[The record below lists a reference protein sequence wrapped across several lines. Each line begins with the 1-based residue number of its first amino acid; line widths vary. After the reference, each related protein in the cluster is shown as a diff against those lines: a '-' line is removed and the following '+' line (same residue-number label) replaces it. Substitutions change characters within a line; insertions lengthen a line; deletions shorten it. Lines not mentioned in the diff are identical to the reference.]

1 MHLSLIEA
9 QRMNV
14 GIVSTHPSFSGGV
27 SSYTRNLMNSLENE
41 DVNIILYTNHFE
53 KKGLEKHIITC
64 WSEGIFYPFQ
74 IFKNLLKNKLDL
86 VHIQHEF
93 FLFGGLV
100 SALLFPVLLI
110 FCKVLRKPTI
120 VTLHGIIPLS
130 KIDQKFVKEN
140 VISAPPLLLRFGI
153 KLLTM
158 IITFLSDAII
168 VHENI
173 FAKILIQNYRCSPRK
188 LYIIPHG
195 IEEKKIRITKTEAK
209 EKLHLFDKV
218 VIFFFGYLAPYKGLK
233 TLVEGFALKAPKNPD
248 WILIIGGGEHPR
260 LKRNISYKRYL
271 TKLKNEASHL
281 TSRIIFTGYIPDE
294 KIPLFFSA
302 ADIIVFPYNL
312 TMSSSGPFAKAL
324 TYEKPILVSNTAL
337 FEDIIP
343 FKEVIFI
350 QGSPSSFGDKLELI
364 LEDTL
369 LQNRMIEWAKNVVIK
384 NSWRAVG
391 VTTASVY
398 TQLIHNFN
406 FSHHNL

>member
-14 GIVSTHPSFSGGV
+14 GIISTHPSFSGGV

-41 DVNIILYTNHFE
+41 DVKIILFTNHFE
-53 KKGLEKHIITC
+53 KKRLENHVIPCWNEGL
-64 WSEGIFYPFQ
+64 FYPFQ

-93 FLFGGLV
+93 FLFGGLL
-100 SALLFPVLLI
+100 SSLLFPFLLI
-110 FCKVLRKPTI
+110 LCKLLRKPTI

-140 VISAPPLLLRFGI
+140 AISGPPILLRFGI

-168 VHENI
+168 VHEDF
-173 FAKILIQNYRCSPRK
+173 FAKILRLNYQCSQKK

-195 IEEKKIRITKTEAK
+195 IEEKKIKITKTEAK
-209 EKLHLFDKV
+209 KKLHLLDKV

-233 TLVEGFALKAPKNPD
+233 TLIEGFTLKISENPD

-260 LKRNISYKRYL
+260 LKHNISYKRYL
-271 TKLKNEASHL
+271 TKLKHEASL
-281 TSRIIFTGYIPDE
+281 FTSKIIFTGYIPD
-294 KIPLFFSA
+294 KNIPLFFSA
-302 ADIIVFPYNL
+302 ADVIVFPYNFA
-312 TMSSSGPFAKAL
+312 MSSSGPFAKAL
-324 TYEKPILVSNTAL
+324 TYEKPIVVSNTAL
-337 FEDIIP
+337 FRDIIP
-343 FKEVIFI
+343 FKEVMFI
-350 QGSPSSFGDKLELI
+350 QGSPSNFGEKLELI

-369 LQNRMIEWAKNVVIK
+369 LQKKMIEWAKNIVRK

-391 VTTASVY
+391 VRTASVY
-398 TQLIHNFN
+398 TQLIKKFD
-406 FSHHNL
+406 FFT

>member
-1 MHLSLIEA
+1 
-9 QRMNV
+9 MNV
-14 GIVSTHPSFSGGV
+14 GIISTHPSFSGGV
-27 SSYTRNLMNSLENE
+27 SSYTRNLMNALEDN
-41 DVNIILYTNHFE
+41 DVNLILYANHYE
-53 KKGLEKHIITC
+53 KKRSEKHVIPC
-64 WSEGIFYPFQ
+64 WNEGVFYPFQ

-86 VHIQHEF
+86 IHIQHEF
-93 FLFGGLV
+93 FLFGGLL

-110 FCKVLRKPTI
+110 FCKLLRKPTI
-120 VTLHGIIPLS
+120 VTLHGIFSLS
-130 KIDQKFVKEN
+130 QIDQKFVKEN
-140 VISAPPLLLRFGI
+140 AISGPPPFLRFGI

-173 FAKILIQNYRCSPRK
+173 FAKILRQDYKCSPRK

-195 IEEKKIRITKTEAK
+195 IEEKKIGITKSAAK
-209 EKLHLFDKV
+209 KKLHLFDKV

-233 TLVEGFALKAPKNPD
+233 TLIEGFTLKAPENPD
-248 WILIIGGGEHPR
+248 WTLIIGGGEHPR
-260 LKRNISYKRYL
+260 LKHNISYKRYL
-271 TKLKNEASHL
+271 TKLKNEASTL
-281 TSRIIFTGYIPDE
+281 ASRIIFTGYIPDE

-302 ADIIVFPYNL
+302 ADIIVFPYNF

-337 FEDIIP
+337 FKDIIP
-343 FKEVIFI
+343 FKEVMFI
-350 QGSPSSFGDKLELI
+350 QGSPSNFGDTLELI

-369 LQNRMIEWAKNVVIK
+369 LQNRMIEWAKNVVSK

-398 TQLIHNFN
+398 TTLIHN
-406 FSHHNL
+406 